1 MVNLLGLGSS
11 DRDRS
16 VTVSAGSWAE
26 AWLGCSTLSANPFSL
41 LLQLPLV
48 TVNVSFHRVPSCQ
61 LPREEQRGP
70 EHMCCWAP
78 GAGTERTSL
87 MQRHH
92 KE

>member
-1 MVNLLGLGSS
+1 MVHLLGLGS
-11 DRDRS
+11 RDRG
-16 VTVSAGSWAE
+16 VTVSTGSGAE

-41 LLQLPLV
+41 FLQLPLV

-61 LPREEQRGP
+61 LPREAQRGP

-78 GAGTERTSL
+78 GVGTERTSL